1 MNLAGLQSFRKST
14 KGKVILYFLKLA
26 LSVLILWQIFKKVN
40 ILNALKDIVSL
51 PVFIIL
57 LLISLSFIRHTLQF
71 HNWYYSL
78 QLNSKFQARKK
89 SVISSYFVGQTLRF
103 AIPGGP
109 ASFAKIFY
117 VPNNSVVASLWSS
130 IAEKSVMTWVTW
142 SFAIIAGIFYY
153 PKFPLWIWLILL
165 LLLLFLPF
173 LVKKGLGLS
182 KKYASLKPLYAAQIP
197 KVIAVQTFSTTLCF
211 VQYWLILNCLLPIN
225 LWQTFTRMALTQFSN
240 TIPITI
246 SGLGLREGFAIHFLA
261 GAGFSAEQAVSTT
274 LTLFFIHDVLP
285 ALIGIFFL
293 LQGKKTK
300 SPKKDI
306 GKDIDEISPSP
317 IKDLL

>member
-1 MNLAGLQSFRKST
+1 MNLAGIQNFRKSR

-26 LSVLILWQIFKKVN
+26 LSVFILWQIFKKVD
-40 ILNALKDIVSL
+40 LVGALKDITSL
-51 PVFIIL
+51 PAYLIL
-57 LLISLSFIRHTLQF
+57 LLIAISFIRHTLQF

-78 QLNSKFQARKK
+78 RINAKFTAKK
-89 SVISSYFVGQTLRF
+89 KAVVCSYLIGQTLRF
-103 AIPGGP
+103 AVPGGP

-117 VPNNSVVASLWSS
+117 VPNNSVVSSFWSS

-142 SFAIIAGIFYY
+142 TFTILAGMFYY
-153 PKFPLWIWLILL
+153 TKFPLWIWIILL
-165 LLLLFLPF
+165 LFFLLLPF
-173 LVKKGLGLS
+173 LVKWGFGFSRYL
-182 KKYASLKPLYAAQIP
+182 ASLKPLYAAQMP
-197 KVIAVQTFSTTLCF
+197 KIITVQVLSTILCY
-211 VQYWLILNCLLPIN
+211 VQYWLILNCLLP
-225 LWQTFTRMALTQFSN
+225 LSFWQTLIRMALTQFSN

-261 GAGFSAEQAVSTT
+261 GTGFSAEQAVFTT

-300 SPKKDI
+300 FRQADQGNSNP
-306 GKDIDEISPSP
+306 
-317 IKDLL
+317 

>member
-1 MNLAGLQSFRKST
+1 MNLASIQNFRKSR

-26 LSVLILWQIFKKVN
+26 LSVLILWQIFKKVD
-40 ILNALKDIVSL
+40 LFSALKDITSL
-51 PVFIIL
+51 PAYIIL
-57 LLISLSFIRHTLQF
+57 LLIAISFLRHTLQF

-78 QLNSKFQARKK
+78 KLHSKFREKKK
-89 SVISSYFVGQTLRF
+89 SVVSSYFVGQTLRF
-103 AIPGGP
+103 AVPGGP

-117 VPNNSVVASLWSS
+117 VPNNSVLASFWSS

-142 SFAIIAGIFYY
+142 TFAIIAGIFYY
-153 PKFPLWIWLILL
+153 SKFPLWIWIIVLL
-165 LLLLFLPF
+165 VLLSFPF
-173 LVKKGLGLS
+173 LIKLFLGLS
-182 KKYASLKPLYAAQIP
+182 KNYATMKPLYAIQIP
-197 KVIAVQTFSTTLCF
+197 KVIAVQTFSTILCY

-225 LWQTFTRMALTQFSN
+225 IWQTFIRMALTQFSN

-293 LQGKKTK
+293 LQGKKNK
-300 SPKKDI
+300 SRQAGQ
-306 GKDIDEISPSP
+306 GKDIDEV
-317 IKDLL
+317 